1 MPFYQQLN
9 HLIHLRERVN
19 LAFVGG
25 KWCNANPLAERL
37 LGADDCGKECQIAF
51 ACGEN
56 RPEIELY
63 GITQACK
70 YVGII
75 LKRGGLLQQL
85 LIVFR
90 GELSLPSAVFIDV
103 CHSVAAEI
111 EPQSQVFRSQH
122 VVQVGHGREV
132 LGCQSA
138 VERIESAHTVILFFD
153 VGRHKTDV
161 GRHLL
166 EEYTG
171 ERPTQ
176 NGDAHLGILLG

>member
-1 MPFYQQLN
+1 MHIGTVHRNHYIEMTHQDELLRQTCQRVGHIDTLRLARNDIGELFSFGFAASEEKYPARGMPFYQQLN
-9 HLIHLRERVN
+9 HLLHLRERVN

-37 LGADDCGKECQIAF
+37 LGADDCGKECQIAS

-111 EPQSQVFRSQH
+111 EPQSQVFRLAAS
-122 VVQVGHGREV
+122 R
-132 LGCQSA
+132 
-138 VERIESAHTVILFFD
+138 R
-153 VGRHKTDV
+153 
-161 GRHLL
+161 
-166 EEYTG
+166 
-171 ERPTQ
+171 
-176 NGDAHLGILLG
+176 